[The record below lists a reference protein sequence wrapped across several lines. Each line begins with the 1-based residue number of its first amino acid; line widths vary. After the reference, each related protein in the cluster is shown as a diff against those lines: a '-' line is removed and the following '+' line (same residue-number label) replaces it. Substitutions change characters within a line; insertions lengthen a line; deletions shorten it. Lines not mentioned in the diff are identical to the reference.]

1 MEEKC
6 KLVRKVVVCFHLC
19 IYAPLIG
26 QVLLNLNVVVFLAET
41 RRVWTHGPRGSRI
54 RLCLLI
60 LGLNVV
66 LFLGN
71 WFLCLDRLP
80 YLKVLQDVKVHHFL
94 PLRKYEVMLF
104 EVFTE
109 QLSRSLAMLHNY
121 LAIFVVLGSL
131 VQIPPPSALLE

>member
-1 MEEKC
+1 MEEEC

-19 IYAPLIG
+19 IYAPLVR
-26 QVLLNLNVVVFLAET
+26 QVLLSLNVFVFLAET
-41 RRVWTHGPRGSRI
+41 RSVWTHGPRGWRI

-60 LGLNVV
+60 LGLNVI
-66 LFLGN
+66 LFITQRL
-71 WFLCLDRLP
+71 LCLGRLSN
-80 YLKVLQDVKVHHFL
+80 LEILQNVKVHHFL

-104 EVFTE
+104 KVFSE

-131 VQIPPPSALLE
+131 IQIPPPTTLLE